1 LQRASNGAIIFG
13 DLIHA
18 RGLPRLKEN
27 RHMVPRQL
35 TSIAALAFIGLAHM
49 TGPVQAKRL
58 STVDTFLQKWDADH
72 DGTLSLDEVK
82 HAAIARFHMLDRHHT
97 GTLNRW
103 KLGATV
109 TAWQFRRA
117 DTDKDGT
124 LDKNEYLAL
133 VKKLFQAADKDH
145 DGTLD
150 RKELKSRAG
159 GFLLRLFGPTQGPFL

>member
-1 LQRASNGAIIFG
+1 
-13 DLIHA
+13 
-18 RGLPRLKEN
+18 
-27 RHMVPRQL
+27 MVPRSL
-35 TSIAALAFIGLAHM
+35 SSIAALALIGLAHT

-72 DGTLSLDEVK
+72 DGTLSLDEVRK
-82 HAAIARFHMLDRHHT
+82 AAIARFNALDRTHS

-109 TAWQFRRA
+109 TAGQFRRA
-117 DTDKDGT
+117 DVDRDGT

-133 VKKLFQAADKDH
+133 VKKLFRAADKDH

-150 RKELKSRAG
+150 RKKLKSRAG
-159 GFLLRLFGPTQGPFL
+159 GFLLRLFGSTQGPFL